1 MIMKSM
7 NLPNKLTLLRGFSIP
22 VIIVLSMIP
31 SLKAEILFSGVTL
44 ADLLVLIVFVMASFT
59 DFLDGY
65 IARKYN
71 LVTDFGKFMD
81 PLADKLLVFS
91 AFLILMEMGRI
102 PGWIFMI
109 IITREFLVMGIRVLA
124 AGNQVV
130 IAASMLGKLKTN
142 SQMLVVVV
150 LLLNNWPFS
159 LVSALNYGDNQNI
172 IGTALLYLAAFLT
185 VVSGVD
191 YFIKNKEVILKTK

>member
-1 MIMKSM
+1 MKSM
-7 NLPNKLTLLRGFSIP
+7 NLPNKLTLLR
-22 VIIVLSMIP
+22 VCMIP
-31 SLKAEILFSGVTL
+31 IMIILAMIPALKAVPLFSGVTL
-44 ADLLVLIVFVMASFT
+44 SDLLVLVVFVVASFT

-91 AFLILMEMGRI
+91 AFIILMEMGRI
-102 PGWIFMI
+102 PGWIVMVI
-109 IITREFLVMGIRVLA
+109 IAREFLVMGIRVLA

-142 SQMLVVVV
+142 SQMLVVIV
-150 LLLNNWPFS
+150 LLLNNYPFS
-159 LVSALNYGDNQNI
+159 LIAGLNYGDGQNI
-172 IGTALLYLAAFLT
+172 VGTVLLYLAAILT
-185 VVSGVD
+185 LVSGID
-191 YFIKNKEVILKTK
+191 YFIKNKDVILKTK

>member
-1 MIMKSM
+1 M
-7 NLPNKLTLLRGFSIP
+7 NLPNKLTLLRVCLIP
-22 VIIVLSMIP
+22 VIIILAMIP
-31 SLKAEILFSGVTL
+31 ALKAITLFSGVTL
-44 ADLLVLIVFVMASFT
+44 SDLLVLVVFVIASFT

-91 AFLILMEMGRI
+91 AFIILMEMGRI
-102 PGWIFMI
+102 PGWIVMVI
-109 IITREFLVMGIRVLA
+109 IAREFLVMGIRVLA

-142 SQMLVVVV
+142 SQMLVVIV
-150 LLLNNWPFS
+150 LLLNNYPFS
-159 LVSALNYGDNQNI
+159 LIAGLNYGEGQNI
-172 IGTALLYLAAFLT
+172 VGTVLLYLAAILT
-185 VVSGVD
+185 LVSGID
-191 YFIKNKEVILKTK
+191 YFIKNKDVILKTK

>member
-1 MIMKSM
+1 MKSL
-7 NLPNKLTLLRGFSIP
+7 NLPNRLTLLRLLMIP
-22 VIIVLSMIP
+22 FIIIIPMIEALQTKILFGGVSLSDLIVLI
-31 SLKAEILFSGVTL
+31 IF
-44 ADLLVLIVFVMASFT
+44 VLASFT

-65 IARKYN
+65 IARKYH

-91 AFLILMEMGRI
+91 AFIVLMELGRI
-102 PGWIFMI
+102 PGWIVMI
-109 IITREFLVMGIRVLA
+109 IIAREFLVMGIRVLA

-142 SQMLVVVV
+142 SQMLAVII
-150 LLLNNWPFS
+150 LLLNNYPFS
-159 LVSALNYGDNQNI
+159 LIAGLNYGTGENVV
-172 IGTALLYLAAFLT
+172 GTVILYLAAFLT

-191 YFIKNKEVILKTK
+191 YFIKNKDVILKTK

>member
-1 MIMKSM
+1 MKSM
-7 NLPNKLTLLRGFSIP
+7 NLPNKLTLLRVCLIP
-22 VIIVLSMIP
+22 VIIILAMIP
-31 SLKAEILFSGVTL
+31 ALKAITLFSGVTL
-44 ADLLVLIVFVMASFT
+44 SDLLVLVVFVIASFT

-91 AFLILMEMGRI
+91 AFIILMEMGRI
-102 PGWIFMI
+102 PGWIVMVI
-109 IITREFLVMGIRVLA
+109 IAREFLVMGIRVLA

-142 SQMLVVVV
+142 SQMLVVIV
-150 LLLNNWPFS
+150 LLLNNYPFS
-159 LVSALNYGDNQNI
+159 LIAGLNYGEGQNI
-172 IGTALLYLAAFLT
+172 VGTVLLYLAAILT
-185 VVSGVD
+185 LVSGID
-191 YFIKNKEVILKTK
+191 YFIKNKDVILKTK